1 MIDMEKQKRMS
12 FGNDNLLILKIFDSN
27 VNNIIYYLCINIFL
41 RQKKK
46 KNFFNIIGT
55 DKNMR
60 ACILKIYMLIK
71 AYFTCLLEVKDL
83 CNNILRKRVMICLYI
98 QFLQI

>member
-41 RQKKK
+41 RHKK
-46 KNFFNIIGT
+46 ISST
-55 DKNMR
+55 
-60 ACILKIYMLIK
+60 
-71 AYFTCLLEVKDL
+71 
-83 CNNILRKRVMICLYI
+83 
-98 QFLQI
+98 